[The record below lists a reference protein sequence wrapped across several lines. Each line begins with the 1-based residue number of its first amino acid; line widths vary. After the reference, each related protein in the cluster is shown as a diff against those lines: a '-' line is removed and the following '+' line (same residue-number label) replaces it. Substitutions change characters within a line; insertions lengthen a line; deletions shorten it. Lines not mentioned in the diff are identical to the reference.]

1 MLSVKIINILNNRL
15 EKKLRRLYE
24 RTYTRCLRGNMHDF
38 TSRAAFTES
47 GYIDPLTPPQRLNQ
61 LMETY
66 DTFRGENKKKLLL
79 TFALS
84 GFIILNDATLII
96 QNRLVF
102 RLFSNIFH
110 HLNFPEEH
118 ES

>member
-47 GYIDPLTPPQRLNQ
+47 GFIEPLTPPQRLNQ

-79 TFALS
+79 TFALP
-84 GFIILNDATLII
+84 GFIILYDATLII

-102 RLFSNIFH
+102 RLFSNMFH